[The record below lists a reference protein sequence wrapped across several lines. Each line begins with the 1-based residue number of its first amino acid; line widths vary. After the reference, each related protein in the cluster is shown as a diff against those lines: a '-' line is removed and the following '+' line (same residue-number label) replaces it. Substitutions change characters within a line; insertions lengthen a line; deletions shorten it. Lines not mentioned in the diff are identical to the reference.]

1 MYIAN
6 VLQPLID
13 ACQWILEFWH
23 DLIDP
28 NDTLDGSWGIA
39 IILLTFTVRIAILPL
54 TFKGVKSMQRLQT
67 LQPAIKQIQER
78 YKDDK
83 QRMNQEIMAFYQR
96 EKVNPLGSCFPLLLQ
111 IPFFIS
117 LFYLLR
123 SDEFTADIADN
134 RGFLAIE
141 NLAAS
146 VSDPVLLGVLIVL
159 YVGTQLAASAVTAI
173 SADPMQRRIMFA
185 LPFVFVIFII
195 NFEAGL
201 IVYWI
206 TTNVW
211 TIGQQLLV
219 RKLYPKPEP
228 LDPRDAVPEEKP
240 PKPARGKPSTAVA
253 ATDGKSATRAK
264 QEPPAD
270 GDFVLVTGQEPKLVE
285 GRYDD
290 NYWLQSKGIPVQ
302 VGDRP
307 PQPQLR
313 FTIRKGVALQWPD
326 AGAQG
331 AATTVDDGV
340 IAWDPYAG
348 ANTYLVRIVEVER
361 EGRTTSYHEVATKP
375 VVGATNFPLKQLQ
388 VLPSADAKKE
398 YEVSVVAFDEA
409 GNLLSQS
416 ERFGGGSFVLSDGK
430 QLVREPERMPGS
442 EHFDPKELQQ
452 VHDNNRRIEAA
463 AVLLKDGLDKD
474 AERLLGK
481 IQGKVDPGKKAAVT
495 GYLMAV
501 RGRCAEANR
510 LFAQAQAAAGAG
522 CVPDHYRAGCKK

>member
-13 ACQWILEFWH
+13 VCQWILEFWH

-28 NDTLDGSWGIA
+28 NDDFAGSWGWA

-54 TFKGVKSMQRLQT
+54 TFKGVKSMQRLQV
-67 LQPAIKQIQER
+67 LQPKIKEIQER

-123 SDEFTADIADN
+123 SDEFQRDIADN
-134 RGFLAIE
+134 QSFLAIDD
-141 NLAAS
+141 LADK

-228 LDPRDAVPEEKP
+228 LDPRDAVPES
-240 PKPARGKPSTAVA
+240 KPARGKPAPATASAMASDGGGNGGGKGKAPVA
-253 ATDGKSATRAK
+253 AGGDGPAKAPPKSPRK
-264 QEPPAD
+264 
-270 GDFVLVTGQEPKLVE
+270 KKKRS
-285 GRYDD
+285 GR
-290 NYWLQSKGIPVQ
+290 
-302 VGDRP
+302 
-307 PQPQLR
+307 
-313 FTIRKGVALQWPD
+313 
-326 AGAQG
+326 
-331 AATTVDDGV
+331 
-340 IAWDPYAG
+340 
-348 ANTYLVRIVEVER
+348 
-361 EGRTTSYHEVATKP
+361 
-375 VVGATNFPLKQLQ
+375 
-388 VLPSADAKKE
+388 
-398 YEVSVVAFDEA
+398 
-409 GNLLSQS
+409 
-416 ERFGGGSFVLSDGK
+416 
-430 QLVREPERMPGS
+430 
-442 EHFDPKELQQ
+442 
-452 VHDNNRRIEAA
+452 RR
-463 AVLLKDGLDKD
+463 
-474 AERLLGK
+474 
-481 IQGKVDPGKKAAVT
+481 
-495 GYLMAV
+495 
-501 RGRCAEANR
+501 
-510 LFAQAQAAAGAG
+510 
-522 CVPDHYRAGCKK
+522 